1 MGHKDP
7 AVAAPQTGCCPQSS
21 SRGSLMPALD
31 VPLDAPIVVSSLT
44 KRYGTTVAVDDLS
57 FAVPPG
63 LVTGFLGPNGSGKT
77 TTMRAILGLITPTR
91 GHAEVLGSPYRQ
103 LVRPALRVGALIDG
117 TESHPAMTGR
127 RALRVRAAASGID
140 DGRVDEVLAMVGLMD
155 AADRRVG
162 GYSLGMRQR
171 LGLAGALLGDPEVL
185 VLDEPANGLDP
196 DGVRWIREFLR
207 HLAGEG
213 RTVFVSSH
221 MLAEVAKMADEVVVI
236 NKGRFVTHMPVAELT
251 VDHHVLVRTPDQA
264 RLLALLEARGAEA
277 AAQDGRLV
285 VTGMSIEALGALA
298 AAEQVVLH
306 ELRHGDSDL
315 ERAFFDLTAAPT
327 EVIR

>member
-1 MGHKDP
+1 
-7 AVAAPQTGCCPQSS
+7 VQ
-21 SRGSLMPALD
+21 
-31 VPLDAPIVVSSLT
+31 
-44 KRYGTTVAVDDLS
+44 DLS
-57 FAVPPG
+57 FTVPRG

-77 TTMRAILGLITPTR
+77 TTMRAVLGLITPTSGR
-91 GHAEVLGSPYRQ
+91 TEVLGAPYRE
-103 LVRPALRVGALIDG
+103 LERPALRVGALIDG

-140 DGRVDEVLAMVGLMD
+140 GTRVDEVLDMVGLTG

-207 HLAGEG
+207 FLAGEG

-221 MLAEVAKMADEVVVI
+221 MLAEVSKMADEVIVI
-236 NKGRFVTHMPVAELT
+236 NHGRFVTHMPVADLT
-251 VDHHVLVRTPDQA
+251 VGHQVVVRTPDQP
-264 RLLALLEARGAEA
+264 RMVELLRDRGADVTA
-277 AAQDGRLV
+277 ADGQLSV
-285 VTGMSIEALGALA
+285 AGLSAEEVGQLA

-306 ELRHGDSDL
+306 ELRRADSDL
-315 ERAFFDLTAAPT
+315 ESVFFDLTTMPT
-327 EVIR
+327 EDVR